1 MTLLVERIGLSIAI
15 VCHRDGIERLRAR
28 MTTAMMSLETRR
40 AVLLPEALREG
51 IESYRQRT
59 MDAPSASAE

>member
-1 MTLLVERIGLSIAI
+1 
-15 VCHRDGIERLRAR
+15 

-40 AVLLPEALREG
+40 AVPLPEALREG

-59 MDAPSASAE
+59 TDAPSASAE